1 MSVQGVTLEV
11 GSESKS
17 DSTHIRRWATQQ
29 GVTLRRTE
37 IGDGLA
43 LTSGISI
50 NLPLVSCG
58 KTLQHNQLKIRVLKL
73 LGADRQDS
81 HGLHAILKE
90 RDGIDLSHRA
100 VEMALLRYWRQGL
113 LKRERRGRRFTDV
126 LTARGAARRRW
137 LESQPS

>member
-1 MSVQGVTLEV
+1 MQGVTLEV

-17 DSTHIRRWATQQ
+17 DSTHVCFWANQQ

-37 IGDGLA
+37 IGDRLP

-58 KTLQHNQLKIRVLKL
+58 KTLEHNQLKIRVLKL
-73 LGADRQDS
+73 IGADHQDS
-81 HGLHAILKE
+81 HGLQEMLKE
-90 RDGIDLSHRA
+90 KEGIDLSHRA

-113 LKRERRGRRFTDV
+113 LKRERKGRRFTYV
-126 LTARGAARRRW
+126 LSPRGVARRNW
-137 LESQPS
+137 LESQAP